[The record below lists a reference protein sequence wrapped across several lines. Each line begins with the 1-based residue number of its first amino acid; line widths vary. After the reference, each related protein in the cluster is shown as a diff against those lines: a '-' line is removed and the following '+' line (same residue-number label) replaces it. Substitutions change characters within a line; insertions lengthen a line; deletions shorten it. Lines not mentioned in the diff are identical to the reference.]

1 MSLEQIFLAFAALAS
16 GIASG
21 AIHELVGVRWAV
33 VWVCIMVVLLMG
45 LYVL

>member
-1 MSLEQIFLAFAALAS
+1 MSLEQIFLALASLAS

-21 AIHELVGVRWAV
+21 AIREFVGARWAV
-33 VWVCIMVVLLMG
+33 AWVLMMLVALTG